1 MKIFDLFI
9 YKHKEQGFPTAGR
22 HMDDVAP
29 EFQTYLIHNGEN
41 KSITIKFY
49 RKVLIFKRRLSFD
62 FFFFIIF
69 INPVKFWKYT
79 KVCDMCPM
87 LLWHIDNRHLW
98 SGGRQKDEEVKGKK
112 ESLTSRRQEV
122 DCV

>member
-1 MKIFDLFI
+1 MSAVHEGMKIFDLFI

-62 FFFFIIF
+62 FLFYYLHKPCKILKI
-69 INPVKFWKYT
+69 
-79 KVCDMCPM
+79 
-87 LLWHIDNRHLW
+87 H
-98 SGGRQKDEEVKGKK
+98 
-112 ESLTSRRQEV
+112 
-122 DCV
+122 